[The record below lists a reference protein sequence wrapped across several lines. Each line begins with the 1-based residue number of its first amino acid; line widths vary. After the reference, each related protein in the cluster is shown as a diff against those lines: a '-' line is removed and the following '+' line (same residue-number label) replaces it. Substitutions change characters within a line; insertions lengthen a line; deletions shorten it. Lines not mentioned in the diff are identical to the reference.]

1 MALSIQQ
8 DTKYPGNGRWQWSV
22 WVEGEHEELN
32 RIDHVVYILHS
43 TFHNPVRRINDR
55 STKFRLDTS
64 GWGTFTIHAKAVHQ
78 DGSEETLQHDLVLA
92 YPDGTPTAA

>member
-8 DTKYPGNGRWQWSV
+8 DTKYLGNGRWQWSV
-22 WVEGEHEELN
+22 WVEGEPEELN
-32 RIDHVVYILHS
+32 RIDHVVYILDP
-43 TFHNPVRRINDR
+43 TFHNPVRQIDDR

-64 GWGTFTIHAKAVHQ
+64 GWGTFTIYAKAVLQ
-78 DGSEETLQHDLVLA
+78 DGSEEPLQHDLLLV